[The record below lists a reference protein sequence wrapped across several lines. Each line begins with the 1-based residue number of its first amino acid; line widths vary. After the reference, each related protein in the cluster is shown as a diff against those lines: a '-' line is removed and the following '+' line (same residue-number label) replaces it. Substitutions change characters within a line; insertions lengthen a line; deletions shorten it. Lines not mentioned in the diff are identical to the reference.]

1 MYIKIMNQDSVE
13 KYKLAT
19 VKNSDTA
26 NQMLFVFDES
36 IKLLHLAKKALAEKN
51 LDSKH
56 NILMKIVDTFI
67 ILRSGVNTEAGEI
80 IVILDQFYENVINKI
95 HQINIKSSNPDD
107 IDVVIDSIK
116 NVRNSIKEAQAI
128 SDTNQEEIK

>member
-1 MYIKIMNQDSVE
+1 MNQDSVE

-56 NILMKIVDTFI
+56 NILIKIVDTFI
-67 ILRSGVNTEAGEI
+67 ILRSGANTEAGEI
-80 IVILDQFYENVINKI
+80 IVMLNQFYENVINKI